1 MTTKRSYHETRKSNV
16 SQWEKVRFEI
26 HKAISQ
32 ECEDAML
39 TDDCQDTDAV
49 IGIFLDYAMTL
60 EVVSQSCVDAA
71 SRIANQD
78 MHKKMINA
86 IKDDKDF
93 ISSYKKSMG
102 NIMAKKYIVP
112 TENYKFMMEPAEA

>member
-1 MTTKRSYHETRKSNV
+1 MSRSYHETRKSNV
-16 SQWEKVRFEI
+16 SQWEKVRFHI
-26 HKAISQ
+26 HKAIAQ

-60 EVVSQSCVDAA
+60 EVISQSCVDAA

-78 MHKKMINA
+78 MHKKMLDA

-93 ISSYKKSMG
+93 INSYKKSMG
-102 NIMAKKYIVP
+102 NSMAKKYMIP
-112 TENYKFMMEPAEA
+112 QENYKFVMEAGEA